1 MEKLLKILPKNEK
14 KNLVIFFLLILVI
27 MILECLSVGA
37 VFPLLITIL
46 SENFKSEKIY
56 LFINNY
62 TGDISYNHLIVLLLA
77 TLSLVFIIKNLFLIF
92 IKWWST
98 GFNNR
103 VQFKLQRR
111 LLEIY
116 LSQLYL
122 DVLEKNSAIK
132 LRNITQ
138 EISKFSRY
146 FLALMILTI
155 ETMVVIGIGLLLF
168 ILNPTIAITMTIII
182 SILILFFYFIAKIKA
197 VEWSK
202 KRLKHSALSTKF
214 LIESLSA
221 LKELRIFKKE
231 KLFLDKYTVEEKAFL
246 HLSRLFTTFNET
258 PRILLESVMV
268 IALSISIILMI
279 NLGVEKK
286 EILATLGIFGIAGF
300 RLFPSTTRII
310 KSINDIK
317 SFIPS
322 IELLENELKLE
333 KNILKEINQDK
344 NSTEFNNLIE
354 FKNVNFCYPGKE
366 KNIIHNLNF
375 KINKGKKIGLFG
387 ESGSGKSTLL
397 NLIIGFL
404 NPTGGEIEIDNKKVF
419 DNYNQL
425 RNIFSYV
432 SQDTFLLDESIKYNI
447 TFTNQV
453 NDEMEKKLKDIIEV
467 VNLKNFVDNL
477 DQGVNTI
484 VGEKGLNISGGQ
496 RQRISIARAIYN
508 SKEILILDE
517 PTNELDEEN
526 EFEIINKIFQ
536 RFKEKTIIITTHNK
550 ELLDF
555 CDASLLFK
563 DGKIELKINNEKNN

>member
-182 SILILFFYFIAKIKA
+182 
-197 VEWSK
+197 
-202 KRLKHSALSTKF
+202 
-214 LIESLSA
+214 
-221 LKELRIFKKE
+221 
-231 KLFLDKYTVEEKAFL
+231 
-246 HLSRLFTTFNET
+246 
-258 PRILLESVMV
+258 
-268 IALSISIILMI
+268 
-279 NLGVEKK
+279 
-286 EILATLGIFGIAGF
+286 
-300 RLFPSTTRII
+300 
-310 KSINDIK
+310 
-317 SFIPS
+317 
-322 IELLENELKLE
+322 
-333 KNILKEINQDK
+333 
-344 NSTEFNNLIE
+344 
-354 FKNVNFCYPGKE
+354 
-366 KNIIHNLNF
+366 
-375 KINKGKKIGLFG
+375 
-387 ESGSGKSTLL
+387 
-397 NLIIGFL
+397 
-404 NPTGGEIEIDNKKVF
+404 
-419 DNYNQL
+419 
-425 RNIFSYV
+425 
-432 SQDTFLLDESIKYNI
+432 
-447 TFTNQV
+447 
-453 NDEMEKKLKDIIEV
+453 
-467 VNLKNFVDNL
+467 
-477 DQGVNTI
+477 
-484 VGEKGLNISGGQ
+484 
-496 RQRISIARAIYN
+496 
-508 SKEILILDE
+508 
-517 PTNELDEEN
+517 
-526 EFEIINKIFQ
+526 
-536 RFKEKTIIITTHNK
+536 
-550 ELLDF
+550 
-555 CDASLLFK
+555 
-563 DGKIELKINNEKNN
+563 